1 MWYVLNDYASIP
13 SRIKIELGHYV
24 RKMKGLPIISTF
36 LATLTLAS
44 YAACEVAT
52 IVKRGRRKFRRDFLQ
67 GNQQSSIEQEKRTYS
82 PVELLVAAGGLKLIL
97 CATNRPSRVLKRH
110 TSSIDVGALSPLQIL
125 AAGGLSRMAAQ
136 MILYPVDTLRTLAQ
150 TRTGAKTLAD
160 LGTGTLIRG
169 CFVTSLFA
177 LPTGATQFL
186 TNQQVKTYLEKKNE
200 SKIGV
205 AQSSAIAINLKASIA
220 AAFASLVVSI

>member
-1 MWYVLNDYASIP
+1 VLDDLASIP
-13 SRIKIELGHYV
+13 PIIKIKLSIKTQDTIG
-24 RKMKGLPIISTF
+24 KMRGFSIIFTF

-44 YAACEVAT
+44 CAACELAT

-82 PVELLVAAGGLKLIL
+82 PVELLVAAGGLKFVLS
-97 CATNRPSRVLKRH
+97 ATSRQSRARH

-125 AAGGLSRMAAQ
+125 AAGGLSRMVAQ

-150 TRTGAKTLAD
+150 TRAGAKTLAD

-169 CFVTSLFA
+169 CFVVSCITL
-177 LPTGATQFL
+177 
-186 TNQQVKTYLEKKNE
+186 KIYLC
-200 SKIGV
+200 SR
-205 AQSSAIAINLKASIA
+205 LLRRSIR
-220 AAFASLVVSI
+220 